1 MNNKQATTY
10 INPFAAVITC
20 AVSPVFIW
28 AGISSVRRGI
38 SGIQLTNEAA
48 EISKRCTSTVTATA
62 DEVKREERY
71 KSDDDGGHYETWFI
85 ARYSFEANGKKISDK
100 YESTRRINK
109 GQSIEVVYNSDDP
122 YEHFTAWERDSM
134 PLTKNA
140 SYFTIVIGA
149 AIFIG
154 GVVFTVKTVM
164 RR

>member
-1 MNNKQATTY
+1 M
-10 INPFAAVITC
+10 
-20 AVSPVFIW
+20 
-28 AGISSVRRGI
+28 
-38 SGIQLTNEAA
+38 
-48 EISKRCTSTVTATA
+48 TATA

-140 SYFTIVIGA
+140 SYLTIVIGA

-154 GVVFTVKTVM
+154 DVVFTVKTVM